1 MKKPILLLD
10 LDGVLVKDKAL
21 NPFPDSHTF
30 LKGIRGFNI
39 PFRVVSNN
47 STRPPQK
54 ILEEL
59 RNKGIELRE
68 DEFISPLSILG
79 DYLKENRSLLKD

>member
-21 NPFPDSHTF
+21 NPFSDSASF
-30 LKGIRGFNI
+30 LEALRSSQI

-47 STRPPQK
+47 STRPPEK
-54 ILEEL
+54 IVEALKQ
-59 RNKGIELRE
+59 KGIALNKE
-68 DEFISPLSILG
+68 EFLSPLSLLEN
-79 DYLKENRSLLKD
+79 YLKKNL